1 MRAAAEAEM
10 DCLHAAAR
18 SHGDEERKRRCGA
31 SGAKGSETGW
41 ECRMGER
48 FGDAV
53 LSKRVSEIDH
63 FSG

>member
-48 FGDAV
+48 FGGAV
-53 LSKRVSEIDH
+53 LQSE
-63 FSG
+63 